1 MILALISVFLIAFFV
16 WEVPINRIAAS
27 GVVGLTTVFDVLYI
41 VFAAV
46 LLLYTLK
53 ASGALGVIRQSVS
66 LVTADRRIQVIIFVW
81 IFGAFLEGSAGWGS
95 TGAVL
100 GPLLVALGYP
110 ALAAAMVIMIFQSM
124 AVSFGAVGTPIRI
137 GLDAGLGQG
146 SIDSV
151 NAVLASGQ
159 TWQQYLIE
167 LGGKVA
173 ILHGIVGVFIPLF
186 IVVMLT
192 GFFGKNR
199 SFKEGFGAWKF
210 ALFGGLAI
218 SIPYTLTAVFLGPEF
233 PSIFGGLI
241 GVVITVI
248 AASKGWFMPKDQ
260 VWDFPEKSKWDQA
273 WFSTLR
279 TTEEQERVFPYSM
292 FRAWLPYIIMAVLL
306 LITRLDFLP
315 FADWL
320 TRLEIGFTNLFG
332 TELGETIA
340 ILHSPGTIFIAV
352 SILTYFMHGM
362 HKEAYQQSLKDA
374 FKLIAGAGATLL
386 FAVPMIQ
393 IFINSDGGA
402 AGYESMPVVLA
413 QGFTFIT
420 GGIWAYAA
428 PLIGG
433 LGAFLAGSNTFSNM
447 MFSYFQFEVAQN
459 IGANPTWVV
468 ALQSV
473 GAAAG
478 NMVSVHNVV
487 VACAAVGLIGRE
499 GEVIRKVLV
508 PMGYYMLF
516 TGSIGYVLINGFGF
530 NIGTIACIGIVGI
543 IIASIIINRPRP
555 HELTLV
561 NRNKKAQ

>member
-1 MILALISVFLIAFFV
+1 
-16 WEVPINRIAAS
+16 
-27 GVVGLTTVFDVLYI
+27 
-41 VFAAV
+41 
-46 LLLYTLK
+46 
-53 ASGALGVIRQSVS
+53 
-66 LVTADRRIQVIIFVW
+66 
-81 IFGAFLEGSAGWGS
+81 
-95 TGAVL
+95 
-100 GPLLVALGYP
+100 
-110 ALAAAMVIMIFQSM
+110 MVIMIFQSM

-315 FADWL
+315 LADWL
-320 TRLEIGFTNLFG
+320 PRLEIGFTNLFG

-352 SILTYFMHGM
+352 SILTYLMHGM

-374 FKLIAGAGATLL
+374 FKLI
-386 FAVPMIQ
+386 
-393 IFINSDGGA
+393 
-402 AGYESMPVVLA
+402 
-413 QGFTFIT
+413 
-420 GGIWAYAA
+420 
-428 PLIGG
+428 
-433 LGAFLAGSNTFSNM
+433 
-447 MFSYFQFEVAQN
+447 
-459 IGANPTWVV
+459 
-468 ALQSV
+468 
-473 GAAAG
+473 
-478 NMVSVHNVV
+478 
-487 VACAAVGLIGRE
+487 
-499 GEVIRKVLV
+499 
-508 PMGYYMLF
+508 
-516 TGSIGYVLINGFGF
+516 
-530 NIGTIACIGIVGI
+530 
-543 IIASIIINRPRP
+543 
-555 HELTLV
+555 
-561 NRNKKAQ
+561 